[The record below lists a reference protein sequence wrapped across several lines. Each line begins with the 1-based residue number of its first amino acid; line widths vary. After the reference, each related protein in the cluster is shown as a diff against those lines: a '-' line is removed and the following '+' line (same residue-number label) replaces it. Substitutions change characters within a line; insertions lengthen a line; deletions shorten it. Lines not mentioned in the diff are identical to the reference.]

1 MNSIRVKA
9 PGMPSA
15 HKIKGRDLLLDIR
28 SGMTDAQLMD
38 KYEMSFQALHDAFE
52 QLLQAKVISRRELR
66 SRLVA
71 AGGTTPSD
79 ATRRLPRHYP
89 VCQIPIYDA
98 KDPAK
103 RGIVRDLTPVGLGI
117 IGIKAKLDEV
127 RTFLIA
133 PGGMI
138 SEGNIVLDAKCRWV
152 KKEDR
157 GRYLTGF
164 QVTEITRENS
174 ENLRRLIEE
183 LTFGD

>member
-1 MNSIRVKA
+1 MT
-9 PGMPSA
+9 SA

-52 QLLQAKVISRRELR
+52 QLLQAKVISQRELR
-66 SRLVA
+66 SRFA
-71 AGGTTPSD
+71 AVGGTTPSD
-79 ATRRLPRHYP
+79 ASRRLPRHYL

-103 RGIVRDLTPVGLGI
+103 RGMVRDLTPGGLGI
-117 IGIKAKLDEV
+117 VGVEAKLDEV
-127 RTFLIA
+127 RTFLIS

-138 SEGNIVLDAKCRWV
+138 SVGNIALDAKCRWV
-152 KKEDR
+152 RKDDR
-157 GRYLTGF
+157 GHYLAGF
-164 QVTEITRENS
+164 QVTEITREDS
-174 ENLRRLIEE
+174 ENLRRLIDE